1 MHSHGAPT
9 FASPRH
15 PHRRGPDV
23 RDLSLFVFLLPRN
36 LGVLLL
42 RAYRAVISPLYGD
55 VCRYY
60 PSCSAYG
67 LGSVQQ
73 RGLVVGS
80 TLTAWRILRCNP
92 WTAGGIDEVR
102 PARHDR
108 YRITTFGWVVPKG
121 MFPTAEA
128 DAAAARR
135 VHELEHRS
143 SEPGAARPS
152 QSRPPAVEPALSTS
166 TPTLSRKD

>member
-1 MHSHGAPT
+1 VA
-9 FASPRH
+9 
-15 PHRRGPDV
+15 DV
-23 RDLSLFVFLLPRN
+23 RDVALFLLLLPRN

-73 RGLVVGS
+73 RGLIVGS
-80 TLTAWRILRCNP
+80 ALTAWRILRCNP
-92 WTAGGIDEVR
+92 WAAGGIDDVR

-108 YRITTFGWVVPKG
+108 YRITSFGWVVPKG
-121 MFPTAEA
+121 MFPRAEA

-135 VHELEHRS
+135 AHELEHRYSDVAVAHRS
-143 SEPGAARPS
+143 SLRPFAA
-152 QSRPPAVEPALSTS
+152 EPAPSTS
-166 TPTLSRKD
+166 SPTLSRKD

>member
-1 MHSHGAPT
+1 MRSLAR
-9 FASPRH
+9 FA
-15 PHRRGPDV
+15 
-23 RDLSLFVFLLPRN
+23 LLVPRN
-36 LGVLLL
+36 LGVLVL
-42 RAYRAVISPLYGD
+42 RGYRAVISPLYGD

-80 TLTAWRILRCNP
+80 ALTAWRILRCNP

-108 YRITTFGWVVPKG
+108 DRITSFGWVVPAG
-121 MFPTAEA
+121 MFPKAEA
-128 DAAAARR
+128 RALAAREA
-135 VHELEHRS
+135 HLLEHAALEQRS
-143 SEPGAARPS
+143 LEASDFDHPLSDEPVLAISAPI
-152 QSRPPAVEPALSTS
+152 P
-166 TPTLSRKD
+166 SRKD

>member
-1 MHSHGAPT
+1 M
-9 FASPRH
+9 
-15 PHRRGPDV
+15 
-23 RDLSLFVFLLPRN
+23 RDLALFVVLLPRN

-73 RGLVVGS
+73 RGLAVGIV
-80 TLTAWRILRCNP
+80 LTAWRIIRCNP
-92 WTAGGIDEVR
+92 WTAGGIDDVR
-102 PARHDR
+102 PAGHDR
-108 YRITTFGWVVPKG
+108 YRTTTFGWVVPKG
-121 MFPTAEA
+121 MFPKAEA

-135 VHELEHRS
+135 AHELAHCADDGIARHS
-143 SEPGAARPS
+143 TLRQPSAA
-152 QSRPPAVEPALSTS
+152 PASMISTHA
-166 TPTLSRKD
+166 LSRKD

>member
-1 MHSHGAPT
+1 M
-9 FASPRH
+9 
-15 PHRRGPDV
+15 
-23 RDLSLFVFLLPRN
+23 RDLALFIVLIPRN

-42 RAYRAVISPLYGD
+42 RGYRAVISPLYGD

-80 TLTAWRILRCNP
+80 ALTAWRIVRCNP
-92 WTAGGIDEVR
+92 WAAGGIDDVR

-108 YRITTFGWVVPKG
+108 YRTTTFGWVVPKG
-121 MFPTAEA
+121 MFPNAEA
-128 DAAAARR
+128 DAAAARAA
-135 VHELEHRS
+135 HEVEHRRVDDLDA
-143 SEPGAARPS
+143 GIARHS
-152 QSRPPAVEPALSTS
+152 HLRPLTAEPALMTS
-166 TPTLSRKD
+166 SPTLSRKD